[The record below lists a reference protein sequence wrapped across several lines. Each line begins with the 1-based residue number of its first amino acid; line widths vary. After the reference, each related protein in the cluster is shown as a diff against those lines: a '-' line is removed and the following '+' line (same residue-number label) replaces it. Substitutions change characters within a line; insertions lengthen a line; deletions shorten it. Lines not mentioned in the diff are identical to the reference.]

1 MRAVRISLC
10 VTICLAL
17 CSTNVQAADK
27 KTEAKLLFKRAQ
39 LAYKLGKFENA
50 LGEYSKAYEMLP
62 LPGFLFNIGQCHRQL
77 GAYERAVFFY
87 KGYLR
92 EKPEAKNR
100 ALVGDLIQECL
111 AKKKAKQEQAR
122 LEAER
127 KRAQEL
133 KRRELASKAEK
144 LRILEGERRLSEERA
159 IEEAKARQMEA
170 VMVAEAAQKREEAL
184 TPFYKTWWFWS
195 LIGGAAAAIA
205 GGTAYALTSGDTHV
219 LPSGTLGTA
228 VIRNCV

>member
-77 GAYERAVFFY
+77 VQR
-87 KGYLR
+87 
-92 EKPEAKNR
+92 
-100 ALVGDLIQECL
+100 
-111 AKKKAKQEQAR
+111 
-122 LEAER
+122 
-127 KRAQEL
+127 
-133 KRRELASKAEK
+133 
-144 LRILEGERRLSEERA
+144 
-159 IEEAKARQMEA
+159 
-170 VMVAEAAQKREEAL
+170 
-184 TPFYKTWWFWS
+184 
-195 LIGGAAAAIA
+195 
-205 GGTAYALTSGDTHV
+205 TA
-219 LPSGTLGTA
+219 
-228 VIRNCV
+228 